1 MEESLPTKNK
11 KEKIKMEILIMTFNL
26 IRIVTVPTLVV
37 AFNFLTK

>member
-37 AFNFLTK
+37 ALNFLTK